1 MLGFPRE
8 KSLCSPNS
16 EPLSA
21 EWSVSSNVSLVSTN
35 KRPRE
40 QETKVAGK
48 EQEAKR
54 VIRRA
59 EESGTAAVFSVT
71 PETPEET
78 CMCMGKV
85 GIAGYWRSWGCGR
98 PLVYESI
105 KLKNQV
111 AASQ

>member
-1 MLGFPRE
+1 MVGFPRE

-48 EQEAKR
+48 EQEA
-54 VIRRA
+54 
-59 EESGTAAVFSVT
+59 ESD
-71 PETPEET
+71 PE
-78 CMCMGKV
+78 
-85 GIAGYWRSWGCGR
+85 GR
-98 PLVYESI
+98 GERHSSCV
-105 KLKNQV
+105 
-111 AASQ
+111 